1 MPGSKYD
8 RELRFIDSEVRRLGL
23 ALNELRESMPGDPV
37 QATEKAQN
45 VIVIETQIAQLM
57 ARRKEIEDSFI
68 AAGMDIPDVGRDLNT
83 NVHLEGGRTF
93 NGAPEQKE
101 APQIKPEATLE
112 EPSKE
117 IESVTDE
124 LMGLE
129 IKMLRADMNDQEEE
143 KQKLSM
149 MASSL
154 RSRRDTLVERV
165 KELHR
170 EKEEENKAPVPE
182 PSDIEKRIASLDA
195 DNRAIRAQVSDLRTE
210 MADVRDT
217 LRRILQALGADD

>member
-1 MPGSKYD
+1 MPGSKYE

-23 ALNELRESMPGDPV
+23 TLNELRESMPADPV
-37 QATEKAQN
+37 EAAEKAEK
-45 VIVIETQIAQLM
+45 VIVVETQIAQLM
-57 ARRKEIEDSFI
+57 ARKKEIEDSFT
-68 AAGMDIPDVGRDLNT
+68 AAGMDIPDVGNDLNS

-93 NGAPEQKE
+93 NGDLQQK
-101 APQIKPEATLE
+101 AQTKPEATLDE
-112 EPSKE
+112 LSKE

-129 IKMLRADMNDQEEE
+129 IKMLRADLNGQDDE
-143 KQKLSM
+143 KQKLTM

-170 EKEEENKAPVPE
+170 EEEEKNAREPE
-182 PSDIEKRIASLDA
+182 PSDIEKRISALEA
-195 DNRAIRAQVSDLRTE
+195 DNRALRNQVSDLRAE
-210 MADVRDT
+210 MADAREA